1 MGIPY
6 AKATKAT
13 NCKVGGSICTSM
25 IGQGEDAQPRKIE
38 LSATNYFNYIYSS
51 ADWTGVEDYD
61 GCTFDNTVVAKPE
74 E

>member
-1 MGIPY
+1 MTGEGEAERPN
-6 AKATKAT
+6 TKT
-13 NCKVGGSICTSM
+13 L
-25 IGQGEDAQPRKIE
+25 D
-38 LSATNYFNYIYSS
+38 ATNYFNYIYSS